1 MNEELYRLLYDKL
14 ESEEGNKSKV
24 YKDSQGHLTV
34 GLGHKLL
41 PEEIVRWSAKEG
53 TEIPESELQ
62 GLARKDIQTAYDA
75 ATKQAQEMNIDSE
88 SFIHDLV
95 SVNYQLGTSWGKGE
109 GKFPKA
115 YEALVE
121 GRYDDAIKEIN
132 TNSKGEP
139 SAWKNQTPE
148 RVANFES
155 GIQTLNLKSI
165 KDMEPTEEEIQ
176 IQNHKRALSY
186 DFGITKRDTPQ
197 GFNTFLITKS
207 FGLPFNIKKNEP
219 ENTTEEE

>member
-1 MNEELYRLLYDKL
+1 MNEELYKLLYAKL

-24 YKDSQGHLTV
+24 YKDSQGHLTA
-34 GLGHKLL
+34 GIGHKLVGDEL
-41 PEEIVRWSAKEG
+41 IKWGEGDEVPEAQRKAWAE
-53 TEIPESELQ
+53 
-62 GLARKDIQTAYDA
+62 KDIQTAYDA
-75 ATKQAQEMNIDSE
+75 STKQAQEMNIDSE
-88 SFIHDLV
+88 SFINDLV

-139 SAWKNQTPE
+139 SAWRNQTPD
-148 RVANFES
+148 RVKNFES